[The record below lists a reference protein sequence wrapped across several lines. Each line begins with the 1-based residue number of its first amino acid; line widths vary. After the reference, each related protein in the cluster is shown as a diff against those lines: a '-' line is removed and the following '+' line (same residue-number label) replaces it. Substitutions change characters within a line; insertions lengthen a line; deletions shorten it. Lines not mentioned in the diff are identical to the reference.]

1 MIRKLPVG
9 DLIFLGTG
17 TSHGVPMIGCD
28 CPVCQSADPKN
39 KRTRSSVILGFPEG
53 NLLIDTGPDLRQQFL
68 REGLVYADAILYTH
82 PHVDHLFGLDD
93 TRLFPRRNDDKP
105 TEVYCDERTNRAI
118 HQSFAYIFNPAVQ
131 EFPAGGIPK
140 LVIHEIEPYREFEVL
155 GRKVLPLAIDH
166 GWMQILGFRTGDL
179 AYCTDTKRVPP
190 ETLEHLYGLETL
202 IIGCLRYEPHP
213 THMGLSEVLELVEK
227 IQPKRVFFTHI
238 GHKFDHATLS
248 SELPPHIQ
256 PAYDGLR
263 LTEVF

>member
-1 MIRKLPVG
+1 MP
-9 DLIFLGTG
+9 
-17 TSHGVPMIGCD
+17 
-28 CPVCQSADPKN
+28 
-39 KRTRSSVILGFPEG
+39 TRSSTHTRTWTISLGW
-53 NLLIDTGPDLRQQFL
+53 T
-68 REGLVYADAILYTH
+68 
-82 PHVDHLFGLDD
+82 
-93 TRLFPRRNDDKP
+93 TRGSFRAA
-105 TEVYCDERTNRAI
+105 TMTNRRRFTATNGRI
-118 HQSFAYIFNPAVQ
+118 GRSNPAGQ

-140 LVIHEIEPYREFEVL
+140 LIIHEIEPFREFEVL
-155 GRKVLPLAIDH
+155 GRKVLPLTIDH

-213 THMGLSEVLELVEK
+213 THMGLDEVLELVEK